1 MNSLNRLRPL
11 SKHINTGRIS
21 TLYSSSSQ
29 ISNPA
34 ANAFRQ
40 SSVRHSSS
48 KYERQTAIN
57 IGFRIVPEK
66 KALIVER
73 YGQYYK
79 TLEPGFHCLTPLV
92 ERIRYVHSLKEQ
104 TVHISDQ
111 CAITKD
117 NVSITIDGILYCK
130 IVDPVKASYNV
141 ENPFHAVINL
151 VQTKLRSEIGKI
163 TLDKTFEER
172 DRLSENIIEALSE
185 AAEDWG
191 MEIMRYEIR
200 DINPPKGVR
209 ESMHRQA
216 EAERNKRV
224 QILESEGQRQADINN
239 ADAKK
244 QQKLMEVESEANKAK
259 ADMEFQ
265 ATADGI
271 ELLAKKIKSDGGQ
284 EAASLR
290 IAEQYINAFG
300 EVAKKGTTMLLPA
313 DVSHPANM
321 MSQALSLYKNVVGN
335 ASSGGG
341 GGAGRLYEMDPSEI
355 GEANRLLNLPASTET
370 S

>member
-1 MNSLNRLRPL
+1 MNSLNKLRPL
-11 SKHINTGRIS
+11 SKHINTSRVS

-40 SSVRHSSS
+40 SSVRHS
-48 KYERQTAIN
+48 R
-57 IGFRIVPEK
+57 
-66 KALIVER
+66 
-73 YGQYYK
+73 
-79 TLEPGFHCLTPLV
+79 FHRLTPLV

-224 QILESEGQRQADINN
+224 QILESEGKRQADINN

-284 EAASLR
+284 EAASFR
-290 IAEQYINAFG
+290 IAEQYNSAFG
-300 EVAKKGTTMLLPA
+300 EIAKNGTTLLLPA

-321 MSQALSLYKNVVGN
+321 ISQALGLYKNVVGD

-341 GGAGRLYEMDPSEI
+341 VAAVGGAGRLYETGPSEI
-355 GEANRLLNLPASTET
+355 GEANRLLNLPASTAA